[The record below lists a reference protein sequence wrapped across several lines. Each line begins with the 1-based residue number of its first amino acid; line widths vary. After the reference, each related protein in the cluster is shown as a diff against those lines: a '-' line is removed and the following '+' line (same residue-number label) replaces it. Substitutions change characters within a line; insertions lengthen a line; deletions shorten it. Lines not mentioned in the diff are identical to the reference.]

1 MLKIEDEENEIVL
14 TLKQT
19 DLRKNPH
26 LTFKVSLK
34 NLKTEALLSMNF
46 MISVL

>member
-1 MLKIEDEENEIVL
+1 MLKIEDEENEIAL
-14 TLKQT
+14 TLKK
-19 DLRKNPH
+19 DLVKNPH